1 MIVAEVCVVGINK
14 YWFLST
20 IEEIVPIPEAM
31 HDGQEFPVVDWIIL
45 FCAGEF
51 LGVESHRVLWSW
63 FLCSIGPLDR
73 LSSLI

>member
-1 MIVAEVCVVGINK
+1 VVCINE

-20 IEEIVPIPEAM
+20 FEKVVPIPEAA
-31 HDGQEFPVVDWIIL
+31 HDGQEFPVVDRIIL

-51 LGVESHRVLWSW
+51 LGVESYRVLWSW
-63 FLCSIGPLDR
+63 FFCSIGPLDG